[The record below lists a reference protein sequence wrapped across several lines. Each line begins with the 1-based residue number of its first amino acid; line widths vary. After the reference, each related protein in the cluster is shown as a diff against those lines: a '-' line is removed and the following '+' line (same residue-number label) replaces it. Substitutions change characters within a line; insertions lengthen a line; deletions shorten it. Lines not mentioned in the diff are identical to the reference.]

1 MANRQFSQYLLNRGI
16 LSSDNAGRV
25 LAKSLHAVPDLAVL
39 ALEKGLITSQQAKK
53 LLGVKEFVVAALEE
67 NYLNA
72 LQLDE
77 LKKAVPDRSACL
89 GQVLLEEGI
98 VDIHTLARLF
108 EDSKDEDSHPVDD
121 VIKEMLEAQGWDAHE
136 HAYIREYVKLF
147 LKAMRKFMHTEA
159 LIIPNEDLDLV
170 DATYLIYQSMGGALR
185 LTVGCRMTGNV
196 LLAMAGRFSGE
207 EETEVNEMAIDS
219 IEELANVINGLYIVN
234 MSGHSHD
241 MDLDMPRTL
250 ENGVPAGEDV
260 FALRVETEFGAFMLY
275 LSREGFMLNEKNL
288 FGW

>member
-1 MANRQFSQYLLNRGI
+1 M
-16 LSSDNAGRV
+16 
-25 LAKSLHAVPDLAVL
+25 
-39 ALEKGLITSQQAKK
+39 ALEEGLITSQQAKK

-98 VDIHTLARLF
+98 VDIHTLAKLF

-147 LKAMRKFMHTEA
+147 LRAMRKFMHTEA